1 MASSLQ
7 RPPALPSTPQR
18 RGRPALFAS
27 GAALTAVLSL
37 GTQLLMERGLGPSGF
52 ARWALCSSLVTLFGV
67 LATFGLNSLLLADHY
82 RGRLVTA
89 DGRRAVLRYAL
100 VCTGLAALGLL
111 ALYAGAPFRVERSA
125 LDVAMAM
132 ALVLLMLPV
141 TAVYAY
147 FQICGLGLELAF
159 WPVLQ
164 NLARFAAALAV
175 LWAALDASMAIAV
188 WLGGVALLALA
199 SVPGLARAPAV
210 LAAGPHPAGVGL
222 PAAAAAVPVQAPEA
236 GNVAATGR
244 RARRFGWMEFFD
256 ALDLKVAL
264 PIAALMLPDVQ
275 VAAVGLGLLLM
286 NAIYYFPY
294 VFVMRYL
301 LPAVHR
307 ADAAGGGLPRLSPR
321 IDRVA
326 LLASAVIGVAV
337 ALAAPSVIGW
347 VAAGDYSAQRG
358 MFVAVGLATVPLV
371 MSTVGAGAFLGESQA
386 DLLLRLRRLTTLV
399 FLVVVLLLIGPLG
412 AAAPFVALI
421 AGRGWLWWTL
431 WRWRRRLL
439 SVPQGAVR

>member
-1 MASSLQ
+1 MPS
-7 RPPALPSTPQR
+7 PPER
-18 RGRPALFAS
+18 RRRPALFAS
-27 GAALTAVLSL
+27 GAVLTAVLSL

-52 ARWALCSSLVTLFGV
+52 ARWALCSALVTLFGV

-89 DGRRAVLRYAL
+89 AGRRAVLRYAL
-100 VCTGLAALGLL
+100 ACTGLAVLGML

-147 FQICGLGLELAF
+147 YQICGLGLELAF

-175 LWAALDASMAIAV
+175 LWAALDASQAIAV
-188 WLGGVALLALA
+188 WLGGVVLLALA
-199 SVPGLARAPAV
+199 AVPGLARASAV
-210 LAAGPHPAGVGL
+210 LAAGPQ
-222 PAAAAAVPVQAPEA
+222 PAAPSALADPLEAVAVA
-236 GNVAATGR
+236 GTGR

-307 ADAAGGGLPRLSPR
+307 ADAAGSGLPRLSPS

-326 LLASAVIGVAV
+326 LLASAVTGVAV
-337 ALAAPSVIGW
+337 AVAAPGVVAW
-347 VAAGDYSAQRG
+347 VAAGDYTGQRA
-358 MFVAVGLATVPLV
+358 MFTAAGLATVPLV

-399 FLVVVLLLIGPLG
+399 FLVVLLVLIGPMG

-439 SVPQGAVR
+439 SAPEGALP